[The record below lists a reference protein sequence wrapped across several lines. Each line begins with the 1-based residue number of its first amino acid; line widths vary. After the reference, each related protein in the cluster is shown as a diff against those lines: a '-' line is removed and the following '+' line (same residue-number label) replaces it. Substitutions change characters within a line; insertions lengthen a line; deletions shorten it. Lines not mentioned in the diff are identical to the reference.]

1 LSRYRRIQRATLL
14 RPWKSKTQIKKVLQ
28 ASTSSLSAHSLSI
41 WKRALTEGIH
51 AYKYTDE
58 NKGDDRTDPSTREGV
73 VGRHVS
79 EDGEFGVRVEV
90 AADEG
95 LEERGEYAMLPPL
108 GDRVEG
114 DLTGVSA
121 ET

>member
-1 LSRYRRIQRATLL
+1 M
-14 RPWKSKTQIKKVLQ
+14 KKVLQ
-28 ASTSSLSAHSLSI
+28 ASTSSLSAHSSSI

-51 AYKYTDE
+51 SDKDTDE

-73 VGRHVS
+73 VGRHVG

-90 AADEG
+90 AADKG
-95 LEERGEYAMLPPL
+95 LEERGEYAVLVPL
-108 GDRVEG
+108 RDRVEG
-114 DLTGVSA
+114 DLTGASA